1 MRSGLGTDKTKL
13 IKQKIYHSEGQT
25 RPGLGRDKKGGE
37 SCRFAFFSER
47 KLLFL
52 SDPKYLYSTESKYFY
67 STESKYF
74 YSTETEWLFSIICL
88 EDKIKSSI
96 SI

>member
-47 KLLFL
+47 KILFL

-67 STESKYF
+67 ST
-74 YSTETEWLFSIICL
+74 
-88 EDKIKSSI
+88 
-96 SI
+96 